1 MTAGQT
7 NEATPLNRA
16 VIAAACGLWLATMGI
31 ALLPPSGPAEMDWI
45 LWLFTAYIARF
56 IVLRLHGR
64 PATVGAARV
73 DEAMPKAIRRFIE
86 LASVVFLV
94 WAWWSI
100 GSGAA

>member
-7 NEATPLNRA
+7 SADIPLNRA
-16 VIAAACGLWLATMGI
+16 VIAVACGLWVATMGF
-31 ALLPPSGPAEMDWI
+31 ALLQPSGPETTAWI

-64 PATVGAARV
+64 PASLGAARV
-73 DEAMPKAIRRFIE
+73 DDAMPKVVRRLVE
-86 LASVVFLV
+86 LASVVFLL